1 MSYEAVSAALH
12 HSQASTSARLV
23 LLAIAHFEG
32 DHGAWPSQTT
42 LAAMTGLSVRS
53 VRRAIH
59 ELAEL
64 HELDVIADSGQGYGA
79 RKSNRYF
86 VIVQCPADCDSTIA
100 HRKRAAEIV
109 SLTAIRRNQYRS
121 KSAPIEVTRVTNR
134 GQKVHQ

>member
-1 MSYEAVSAALH
+1 MSYEAVAAALH

-23 LLAIAHFEG
+23 LIAIAHFEG
-32 DHGAWPSQTT
+32 EQGAWPSQTT
-42 LAAMTGLSVRS
+42 LAAMTGLSSRS

-86 VIVQCPADCDSTIA
+86 VIVQCPDGCDNSIA
-100 HRKRAAEIV
+100 HRKPAAEIV
-109 SLTAIRRNQYRS
+109 SLAAIRRGQYRP
-121 KSAPIEVTRVTNR
+121 KNAPIEDTHDRNR
-134 GQKVHQ
+134 GQG